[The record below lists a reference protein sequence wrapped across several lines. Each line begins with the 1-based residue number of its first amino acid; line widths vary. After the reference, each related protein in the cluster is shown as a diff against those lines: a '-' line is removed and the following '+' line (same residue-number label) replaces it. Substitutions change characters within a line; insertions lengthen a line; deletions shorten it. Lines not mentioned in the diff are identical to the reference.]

1 MNYNIGA
8 DGAETLENTCKFD
21 AETFDKC
28 KFGAEGAETLENTY
42 KFGAEGANTIENTC
56 KFGAET
62 LENTYAQG
70 P

>member
-8 DGAETLENTCKFD
+8 DGAKTLEITCKFG
-21 AETFDKC
+21 AETSDKC
-28 KFGAEGAETLENTY
+28 KFGAEGAETFGNTY
-42 KFGAEGANTIENTC
+42 KFGAEGANTLENTC